1 MNHPQIA
8 AFARLAKENEP
19 PLRKLAGQKTLL
31 SRTMHDLAY
40 DPIHDEI
47 VVTSAFAQAILTFRG
62 GANGEEPPIRVIQ
75 GPRTRIVEAR
85 ALDAVAIDPVNN
97 EIYVATSSEN
107 ILVFPR
113 EANGDV
119 EPIRVIGGPDS
130 PVGSRSRMRIDP
142 VRNWLVVSDPRGVL
156 VFDRTATGNARP
168 RAVIPG
174 PETGYVQFALSPT
187 GLLITHRDGNIEAWD
202 IEEGLRLFEHAEG
215 DEQPVLRPRWRLTAA
230 GIPGRDSHQSGAS
243 GIALNP
249 AENEIIASSGALN
262 TIWTFVVPEAFQ
274 QEGALNTAAR

>member
-19 PLRKLAGQKTLL
+19 PLRKLEGQKTLL

-40 DPIHDEI
+40 DEIHDEI
-47 VVTSAFAQAILTFRG
+47 VVTSPFAQAILTFRG

-85 ALDAVAIDPVNN
+85 ALDAVAIDPVHN
-97 EIYVATSSEN
+97 EIYLATSAEN

-113 EANGDV
+113 EAHGDV

-142 VRNWLVVSDPRGVL
+142 VRNLLVVSDPRGVV
-156 VFDRTATGNARP
+156 VFDRRATGNARP
-168 RAVIPG
+168 RAIIPG
-174 PETGYVQFALSPT
+174 PKTGYAQFALSPA
-187 GLLITHRDGNIEAWD
+187 GFVITNHDAGTLEAWSL
-202 IEEGLRLFEHAEG
+202 EEGLRLFENARGNEK
-215 DEQPVLRPRWRLTAA
+215 PVLRPSWRITAE
-230 GIPGRDSHQSGAS
+230 IPKTYQTGGP

-249 AENEIIASSGALN
+249 AQNEIIMSDAARN
-262 TIWTFVVPEAFQ
+262 HIWTFVVPEAFR
-274 QEGALNTAAR
+274 EEPPRTAAR